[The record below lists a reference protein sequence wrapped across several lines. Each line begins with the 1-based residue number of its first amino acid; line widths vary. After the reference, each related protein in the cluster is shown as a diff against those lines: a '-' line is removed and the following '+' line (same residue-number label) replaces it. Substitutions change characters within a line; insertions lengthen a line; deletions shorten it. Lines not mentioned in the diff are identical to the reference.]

1 MSADRR
7 TLEESG
13 LPELLGR
20 MVRDAALKYKGG
32 IPRLEL
38 VKSHPEFV
46 VRLGELFDTLAVE
59 REAML
64 PLVERPT
71 WKTIQVGTMPSAD
84 VLRDALLAADFK
96 IGNWGGDILA
106 KVVVA
111 TEPTEIELVRA
122 TVAELGFPR
131 GATRAQIY
139 EAGLKLGWQLCPP
152 EVGPQLRLQYPD
164 QPNGEWILVAMEP
177 ITDSRGRLEVFSVER
192 NEDGRWLSGDH
203 GCPDNVWGGYDRWAF
218 RRK

>member
-20 MVRDAALKYKGG
+20 MVKDAALKYKGG

-46 VRLGELFDTLAVE
+46 VRLGELFDTLAAE

-64 PLVERPT
+64 QLVERPT

-84 VLRDALLAADFK
+84 VLRTALLAADFK
-96 IGNWGGDILA
+96 IGDWGGDILA

-111 TEPTEIELVRA
+111 TEPTEIELVQA

-177 ITDSRGRLEVFSVER
+177 ITASGGYLGVFDVVRGG
-192 NEDGRWLSGDH
+192 DDRWLNGRN
-203 GCPDNVWGGYDRWAF
+203 GRPGGVWIGGGRWAF